1 VNIDYKNIDYK
12 RLAPFIVIGII
23 VILFYYF
30 SFRNSNSTP
39 SILNKP
45 VDLTQI
51 RERGTLRV
59 ITEYNSISYFIYKN
73 QTLGFDYEIIKQF
86 AKENNLKVEFVIA
99 KNTNELYTLLEQGKG
114 DIIANG
120 LHKIKNNNI
129 SYSIPYRNIEQ
140 VLVQRKSGKYQRQQD
155 SSVVY
160 TQAIQHLQQL
170 DQKSIFLTVNS
181 PYYYNIKKAADT
193 LGIAV
198 AINLLGDDRSTED
211 LINAVSD
218 AAIDYTIADKDLAQI
233 NQSFL
238 HNLDVSLVIGSHQ
251 DLHYAVRKKSPE
263 LHIALNQWLS
273 KFITGKAYKLL
284 NDKYFKQN
292 KNSIELFSE
301 AQLLLDGQISIY
313 DNIIQH
319 YAKTIEWDWRL
330 IAALMYQESK
340 FNTQATSWAGA
351 KGLMQLMPGTARQ
364 MGLEGNPYQ
373 PDINIKAG
381 SKYLKYL
388 EQFWKHIPDITQRT
402 KFILASYNAGPGHV
416 QDAARLAKK
425 YGYSDTEWDGNTEYF
440 ILYKSNP
447 KFYTDKV
454 VKYGYCRGTETFNYV
469 RKIID
474 KYFYYTKNIND
485 STNNYLAIQ
494 QKDVIPFNGINGVY
508 NPTVELQAKDAR
520 QELFVSR
527 KLFEQQQNLVPKN
540 VKENPFDKGNNDLFK
555 HTEKEEKKLFQNS
568 KTLFS
573 RDSISSSNL
582 IENNQ
587 NQINQLKPR

>member
-12 RLAPFIVIGII
+12 RLAPFIIIGII
-23 VILFYYF
+23 VVLFYYF
-30 SFRNSNSTP
+30 SFKKSNSTP
-39 SILNKP
+39 SILEKP
-45 VDLTQI
+45 IDLTQI

-73 QTLGFDYEIIKQF
+73 QTLGFDYEIIRQF

-120 LHKIKNNNI
+120 VHKIKNNNI

-155 SSVVY
+155 STVVY

-181 PYYYNIKKAADT
+181 PYYHNIKKAADT

-273 KFITGKAYKLL
+273 KFITGKTYKLL

-494 QKDVIPFNGINGVY
+494 QKDVIPFNGIDGVY

-540 VKENPFDKGNNDLFK
+540 VKENPFDEGNNDLFK
-555 HTEKEEKKLFQNS
+555 HTEKEDRKLFQKSN
-568 KTLFS
+568 TLFS
-573 RDSISSSNL
+573 RDSVSSSTL